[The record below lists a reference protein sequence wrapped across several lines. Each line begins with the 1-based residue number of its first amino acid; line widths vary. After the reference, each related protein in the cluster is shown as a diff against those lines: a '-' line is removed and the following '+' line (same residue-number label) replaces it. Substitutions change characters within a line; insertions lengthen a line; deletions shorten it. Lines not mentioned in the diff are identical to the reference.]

1 MRLASEHEVPFFTYT
16 FPALTLYA
24 VNHARWRSP
33 HMHGSPSDWFSE
45 DVYVAP
51 PMSKNF
57 KRASTKTPVA
67 SARHGAEGSDRIL
80 LYFGWLTLFIY
91 LATPAGLLVDIQTS
105 YILKNQLHATA
116 TQISTFRLVTGIP
129 VYIAFVFGLA
139 RDQWNPLGLRDR
151 GFFLI
156 FAPVTAVAFIW
167 IAFSGFSYAGL
178 VTGMLLAMLSSRFV
192 AAAYQGLIA
201 LVGQE
206 KRMSGRLSALCNVVS
221 SVPVVAGAFASGYI
235 SDHLA
240 AKEAFILVATVTLL
254 IAVLGLWKPVSV
266 FGQLYDQP
274 QARGADLV
282 GNIRRLVKHKAVYPA
297 VLICF
302 LWNFAP
308 GSATPLQF
316 YLSNALHAS
325 DSVYSYYNGIFA
337 AAFIPTFLLYGFL
350 CKKIPLNKLLWWG
363 TIVAVPQMIPLAF
376 IHSANL
382 ALVLAAPIGLM
393 GGVATAA
400 YLDLAMRSCPPGLQG
415 TLMMLVDGVLA
426 LSARAGDLLGSW
438 IYNSSPTH
446 GFTYCVIATT
456 TVYALILPLIP
467 LAPKEL
473 IATTDGE
480 LQPGVEAEV
489 LSEIRE
495 A

>member
-1 MRLASEHEVPFFTYT
+1 
-16 FPALTLYA
+16 
-24 VNHARWRSP
+24 
-33 HMHGSPSDWFSE
+33 
-45 DVYVAP
+45 
-51 PMSKNF
+51 MSKNF
-57 KRASTKTPVA
+57 KRASTKTPAA

-178 VTGMLLAMLSSRFV
+178 VIGMLLAMLSSRFV

-240 AKEAFILVATVTLL
+240 AKETFILVATVTLL

-393 GGVATAA
+393 GGIATAA

-456 TVYALILPLIP
+456 AVYTLILPLIP

-480 LQPGVEAEV
+480 QNLGVEAEV

>member
-1 MRLASEHEVPFFTYT
+1 MLAASGHT
-16 FPALTLYA
+16 
-24 VNHARWRSP
+24 
-33 HMHGSPSDWFSE
+33 GS
-45 DVYVAP
+45 
-51 PMSKNF
+51 
-57 KRASTKTPVA
+57 
-67 SARHGAEGSDRIL
+67 EGSDRTL
-80 LYFGWLTLFIY
+80 LYFGCLTLFIA
-91 LATPAGLLVDIQTS
+91 LATPAGSLVDIQTS
-105 YILKNQLHATA
+105 YLLKNQLHATA
-116 TQISTFRLVTGIP
+116 TEISTFRLVTGIP
-129 VYIAFVFGLA
+129 VYVAFAFGLA

-156 FAPVTAVAFIW
+156 FAPATAVAFIW
-167 IAFSGFSYAGL
+167 MAFSGFSYAGL
-178 VTGMLLAMLSSRFV
+178 VIGMLLAMLSSRFI

-206 KRMSGRLSALCNVVS
+206 KLMSGRLSALLNVVG

-240 AKEAFILVATVTLL
+240 AKEAFLLVAIFALL
-254 IAVLGLWKPVSV
+254 IAVFGLWKPVSV
-266 FGQLYDQP
+266 FGHIYEKP

-282 GNIRRLVKHKAVYPA
+282 GNVRRLVKHKAVYPA

-308 GSATPLQF
+308 GAATPLQF
-316 YLSNALHAS
+316 YLTNELHAS

-350 CKKIPLNKLLWWG
+350 CKKVALNKLLWWG

-400 YLDLAMRSCPPGLQG
+400 YFDLAMRSCPPGLQG

-456 TVYALILPLIP
+456 VVYALILLLIP
-467 LAPKEL
+467 LTPKAL
-473 IATTDGE
+473 IATRDGE
-480 LQPGVEAEV
+480 PSPEVQAEV
-489 LSEIRE
+489 LNEVR
-495 A
+495 

>member
-1 MRLASEHEVPFFTYT
+1 MLTASGR
-16 FPALTLYA
+16 
-24 VNHARWRSP
+24 ND
-33 HMHGSPSDWFSE
+33 GS
-45 DVYVAP
+45 
-51 PMSKNF
+51 
-57 KRASTKTPVA
+57 
-67 SARHGAEGSDRIL
+67 EGRDQTL

-91 LATPAGLLVDIQTS
+91 LATPAGYLLDIQTS
-105 YILKNQLHATA
+105 YLLKNQLHATA
-116 TQISTFRLVTGIP
+116 TQISIFRLVTGIP
-129 VYIAFVFGLA
+129 VYIAFAFGLA
-139 RDQWNPLGLRDR
+139 RDHWNPLGLRDR

-156 FAPVTAVAFIW
+156 FAPATAVALIW
-167 IAFSGFSYAGL
+167 MAFSGFSYLGL
-178 VTGMLLAMLSSRFV
+178 LIGMMLAMLSSRFV

-206 KRMSGRLSALCNVVS
+206 KLMSGRLSALWNVVS
-221 SVPVVAGAFASGYI
+221 SIPVVAGAFASGYI

-240 AKEAFILVATVTLL
+240 PQGAFFLVAAVTVL
-254 IAVLGLWKPVSV
+254 IAALGLWKPISV
-266 FGQLYDQP
+266 FGHLYEKP
-274 QARGADLV
+274 QARGADFA
-282 GNIRRLVKHKAVYPA
+282 GNVRRLVKHRAVYPA

-316 YLSNALHAS
+316 YLTNTLHAS

-337 AAFIPTFLLYGFL
+337 AAFIPTFLLYGVL
-350 CKKIPLNKLLWWG
+350 CKKVSLNKLLWWG
-363 TIVAVPQMIPLAF
+363 TLVAVPQMIPLAF

-400 YLDLAMRSCPPGLQG
+400 YFDLAMRSCPPGLQG

-456 TVYALILPLIP
+456 VVYALILLLIP
-467 LAPKEL
+467 LTPKAL
-473 IATTDGE
+473 IATRDGE
-480 LQPGVEAEV
+480 PNPEAEAGV
-489 LSEIRE
+489 RNEPRE
-495 A
+495 TERA

>member
-1 MRLASEHEVPFFTYT
+1 MLATSG
-16 FPALTLYA
+16 
-24 VNHARWRSP
+24 R
-33 HMHGSPSDWFSE
+33 HGSE
-45 DVYVAP
+45 
-51 PMSKNF
+51 
-57 KRASTKTPVA
+57 R
-67 SARHGAEGSDRIL
+67 RDRTL

-91 LATPAGLLVDIQTS
+91 LATPAGSLVDIQTS

-116 TQISTFRLVTGIP
+116 PQISAFRLVTGIP
-129 VYIAFVFGLA
+129 VYFAFAFGLA

-156 FAPVTAVAFIW
+156 FAPATAAACIW
-167 IAFSGFSYAGL
+167 MAFSGFSYVRL
-178 VTGMLLAMLSSRFV
+178 VIGMLLAMLSFRLV

-206 KRMSGRLSALCNVVS
+206 KLMSGRLSALWNVVS
-221 SVPVVAGAFASGYI
+221 TVPVVAGAFASGYV

-240 AKEAFILVATVTLL
+240 AKQALFLVAAVNVA

-266 FGQLYDQP
+266 FGHLYEKP
-274 QARGADLV
+274 QAKGADFV
-282 GNIRRLVKHKAVYPA
+282 GNVRRLVKHQAVYPA

-316 YLSNALHAS
+316 YLTNELHAS
-325 DSVYSYYNGIFA
+325 DSIYSYYNGIFA

-350 CKKIPLNKLLWWG
+350 CKKVPLNKLLWWG

-376 IHSANL
+376 IDSANL

-415 TLMMLVDGVLA
+415 TLMMLVDGVFA

-438 IYNSSPTH
+438 IYASGATH

-456 TVYALILPLIP
+456 VVYALILPLIP
-467 LAPKEL
+467 LAPKAL
-473 IATTDGE
+473 IATRDGE
-480 LQPGVEAEV
+480 PNLEVEAQALNAV
-489 LSEIRE
+489 RE
-495 A
+495 TEPT